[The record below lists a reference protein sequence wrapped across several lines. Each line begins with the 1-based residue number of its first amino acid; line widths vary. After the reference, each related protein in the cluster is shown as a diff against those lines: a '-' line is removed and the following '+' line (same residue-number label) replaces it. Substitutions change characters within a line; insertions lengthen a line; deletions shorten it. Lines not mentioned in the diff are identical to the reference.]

1 MPDACNVG
9 LSPAVER
16 CARGMTAGAL
26 TTAASV
32 ARFVVVTA
40 RRLLGPASDLF
51 HRNPTG
57 AGAFQTAIE
66 YPYVLVSTH

>member
-1 MPDACNVG
+1 M
-9 LSPAVER
+9 
-16 CARGMTAGAL
+16 
-26 TTAASV
+26 AASL

-51 HRNPTG
+51 HRNPPG